1 MPEVFDPE
9 AMVAR
14 FRERAAAV
22 RDRGI
27 PPIEGPERRRFI
39 EQMEADYMDF
49 AMLGDAEARLEGG
62 ILTFRIDL
70 RPQRG
75 GEADDAGS

>member
-1 MPEVFDPE
+1 MPESFDPA
-9 AMVAR
+9 AMVVR

-22 RDRGI
+22 RNRGI

-49 AMLGDAEARLEGG
+49 AMLADADARLEGG
-62 ILTFRIDL
+62 ILTLTVDL
-70 RPQRG
+70 RP
-75 GEADDAGS
+75 ADSQ